1 LHNQAAFA
9 QIFLMYT
16 AAMLK
21 APAYIFYP
29 TLIVWSTLYG
39 VAGGA
44 LFKLLAVYE
53 NWQAT
58 NRYHI
63 KLWKKYPQ
71 RSYHKYISS
80 MWASQIRGMPVEL
93 AEYTKLQLEK
103 RHPAEPF
110 PIVRL
115 AVNTVFMLFITPFM
129 VVMGMVRGPL
139 YVYRKLMTRRNLELG
154 QQPASQVGAEQEF

>member
-1 LHNQAAFA
+1 
-9 QIFLMYT
+9 
-16 AAMLK
+16 MLK

-29 TLIVWSTLYG
+29 MLIVWSALYD
-39 VAGGA
+39 VVGGA
-44 LFKLLAVYE
+44 IFKLLAVYE

-71 RSYHKYISS
+71 RSYQKYISG
-80 MWASQIRGMPVEL
+80 MWASQIRDKPVEL

-110 PIVRL
+110 PIIRL
-115 AVNTVFMLFITPFM
+115 VVNTVFMLFITPFM
-129 VVMGMVRGPL
+129 VLMGMVKGPL
-139 YVYRKLMTRRNLELG
+139 YVYRKVMARRSLELG
-154 QQPASQVGAEQEF
+154 LHHAATAGQH